1 MQPAFDRL
9 REEMVERQIRAR
21 GVTSPRVL
29 HAMGRV
35 HRERYVPLKL
45 SARAYEDSA
54 LPIEQGQSISQPYIV
69 AVMLAALDL
78 GGDERVLEIGTGSG
92 YAAAVLAELA
102 REVYTIERHEG
113 LARTAAD
120 RLEQDGCANVHV
132 KHGDGTLGWPE
143 QAPFDAI
150 VVAAGGPRVP
160 ESLRQ
165 QLAIGGRLV
174 MPVGD
179 GAGGQRLERISRTAA
194 DKYEQESMASVR
206 FVPLVGAQG
215 WRDPGK
221 SSNDPGPV
229 PPVRP
234 AGSGSG

>member
-1 MQPAFDRL
+1 MQGGRDHAVPPDFDRL

-29 HAMGRV
+29 HAMGQV
-35 HRERYVPLKL
+35 HRERYVSLHFAK
-45 SARAYEDSA
+45 RAYEDSA

-69 AVMLAALDL
+69 AVMLEALEL

-92 YAAAVLAELA
+92 YAAAVLAALA
-102 REVYTIERHEG
+102 REVYTIERHER

-120 RLEQDGCANVHV
+120 RLARDGCTNVHV
-132 KHGDGTLGWPE
+132 KQGDGTLGWPE

-174 MPVGD
+174 MPVE
-179 GAGGQRLERISRTAA
+179 GAGGQRLERVRRTAA
-194 DKYEQESMASVR
+194 DKYEQESLASVR
-206 FVPLVGAQG
+206 F
-215 WRDPGK
+215 
-221 SSNDPGPV
+221 
-229 PPVRP
+229 
-234 AGSGSG
+234 